1 MPSLCNIYLIF
12 ALTHCSCDS
21 SIATSNFTNSDNFW
35 MLLFYGLLHPL
46 CLYAILFFLSLFGI
60 ATFLLP
66 FIIFYDLI
74 PGNLFYIDQSKRR
87 MCVPPSSR
95 AFSRKPYPPW
105 FIILTTCM
113 ISLWTIH
120 RANASPCKFALTPR
134 LSTTGMRA
142 RNQSNDLTPR

>member
-1 MPSLCNIYLIF
+1 MPSLCNIYLVF
-12 ALTHCSCDS
+12 ALTHCSCDT
-21 SIATSNFTNSDNFW
+21 SIATSNFTNSDNRW
-35 MLLFYGLLHPL
+35 MLLFYRLLHRL
-46 CLYAILFFLSLFGI
+46 CYSLFFSLSLFWYCNI
-60 ATFLLP
+60 
-66 FIIFYDLI
+66 FISAWPHSGWFI
-74 PGNLFYIDQSKRR
+74 PHWSKRKTIR

-95 AFSRKPYPPW
+95 AFSRKSYPLW
-105 FIILTTCM
+105 FTILTTCM